1 MAKRKSIGQAELE
14 VLKYIAANDSVAVRQ
29 VADHFAATKGYVRP
43 TVLKMME
50 RLREKG
56 YLERETVEG
65 LFMYRSV
72 VGQDELGQTLI
83 GDFVEGALNGSVTP
97 MVAYLVKKGSMSAG
111 DVDQLRK
118 LIEELDAKE
127 KGK

>member
-14 VLKYIAANDSVAVRQ
+14 VLKYIAANGSVSVRQ

-50 RLREKG
+50 RLREKD
-56 YLERETVEG
+56 YLERETIEG

-72 VGQDELGQTLI
+72 VGQEELGQTLI
-83 GDFVEGALNGSVTP
+83 SDFVERALNGSVTP
-97 MVAYLVKKGSMSAG
+97 MVAYLVNKGSMSKG

>member
-14 VLKYIAANDSVAVRQ
+14 VLKYIAANGSVSVRQ

-50 RLREKG
+50 RLREKD
-56 YLERETVEG
+56 YLERETIEG

-72 VGQDELGQTLI
+72 VGQEELGQTLI
-83 GDFVEGALNGSVTP
+83 SDFVEGALNGSVTP
-97 MVAYLVKKGSMSAG
+97 MVAYLVNKGSMSKG